1 VQKKQITTLFLGVLT
16 AISLYFCYLIARPFL
31 GPFLLAAMIAIVFH
45 PVHAYFR
52 AHVRGP
58 NRAALL
64 STLLVLLLF
73 IIPAAGLGAIVSN
86 EFAKVYQW
94 LSENSAQEGGWTA
107 LAGHTLERILN
118 RLGRYIDLS
127 AFDLR
132 GSLLRWLQQISKP
145 LLYWQAQA
153 VSNVAVF
160 MARSVLTFLTLFFLF
175 REGGKM
181 TRRLAAILPLSS
193 SQIEHLFTGISN
205 SIIANVYGC
214 LAVGAVQ
221 GTFVALA
228 FWVLG
233 VPSPA
238 LWGLVTALF
247 SMVPLIGSASVWVPA
262 CIILAFSGHWWKAL
276 ALLGWGA
283 LVVAQSD
290 NVIRAY
296 VISKRANLHPL
307 AVFFAT
313 LGGIQA
319 FGVIGIFVGPVI
331 LSVTLVVFELL
342 KETTADRSI
351 RDLAA

>member
-1 VQKKQITTLFLGVLT
+1 
-16 AISLYFCYLIARPFL
+16 
-31 GPFLLAAMIAIVFH
+31 M
-45 PVHAYFR
+45 
-52 AHVRGP
+52 
-58 NRAALL
+58 AL
-64 STLLVLLLF
+64 V
-73 IIPAAGLGAIVSN
+73 
-86 EFAKVYQW
+86 
-94 LSENSAQEGGWTA
+94 
-107 LAGHTLERILN
+107 GHTAERILS

-132 GSLLRWLQQISKP
+132 GSLLRWLQQISQP

-153 VSNVAVF
+153 VGNVAVF
-160 MARSVLTFLTLFFLF
+160 MARAALTFLTLFFLF
-175 REGGKM
+175 REGRTM
-181 TRRLAAILPLSS
+181 TRKLAAILPLTP
-193 SQIEHLFTGISN
+193 SQVEHLFAGISN

-221 GTFVALA
+221 GTLVGLA

-233 VPSPA
+233 LPSPA
-238 LWGLVTALF
+238 LWGLVAALF
-247 SMVPLIGSASVWVPA
+247 SMVPIFGSASVWVPA
-262 CIILAFSGHWWKAL
+262 CAILAFSGHWWKAL

-319 FGVIGIFVGPVI
+319 FGVIGIFVGPVV
-331 LSVTLVVFELL
+331 LSVTLVVFDLL